1 MKLTTKIVKDLS
13 YLNPKDL
20 DCVIVLGKDTDK
32 QKAINKREATVV
44 NVPIKDYNIDVDID
58 LVECAADIDIKM
70 ILDIVE
76 LCNDAESVFIHDLE
90 DQHKAW
96 AVALG
101 IEVYKNKKQSL
112 KDILRAHATRYPDIK
127 PSAIW
132 VIELFDYCL
141 DCKGE
146 LIELIE
152 EYLVTKVLVSSNGI
166 FEASWS

>member
-20 DCVIVLGKDTDK
+20 DCVIVLGKDSQK
-32 QKAINKREATVV
+32 QQRLNKAQALVV
-44 NVPIKDYNIDVDID
+44 NVPIKDYNIDEEID
-58 LVECAADIDIKM
+58 LRDCAADIDIKM
-70 ILDIVE
+70 ILDLVE
-76 LCNDAESVFIHDLE
+76 LCHDAETVYVHDLE
-90 DQHKAW
+90 GQHKAW

-112 KDILRAHATRYPDIK
+112 KDVLRAHAIRYPDIK

-141 DCKGE
+141 GCKGK

-152 EYLVTKVLVSSNGI
+152 EYLVTGVLVSSTGI
-166 FEASWS
+166 FEASWD